1 MDLSIIDHNLVQIK
15 KEDLQKDMNYFTI
28 KRNSCEIFKFVDQCK
43 QTGNV
48 YTFVRIK
55 GFINGIEKQIN
66 EEISVNSSYFDTV
79 ELYKMIK

>member
-1 MDLSIIDHNLVQIK
+1 MENLIQ
-15 KEDLQKDMNYFTI
+15 KEDLQKDMKYFTI
-28 KRNSCEIFKFVDQCK
+28 KQTSGGVFKFIDKCK

-66 EEISVNSSYFDTV
+66 EEITVNSSYFNTV
-79 ELYKMIK
+79 ELYKMNDQI